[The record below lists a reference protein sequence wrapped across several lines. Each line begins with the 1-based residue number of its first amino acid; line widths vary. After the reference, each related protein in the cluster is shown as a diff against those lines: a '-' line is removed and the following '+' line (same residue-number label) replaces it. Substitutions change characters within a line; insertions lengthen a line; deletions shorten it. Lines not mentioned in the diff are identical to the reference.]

1 MELTIVLTIIG
12 LIIYFIPSFIAQL
25 RGNKNLAAILILNV
39 FLGWTGLGWVG
50 ALIWASLNDD
60 KA

>member
-1 MELTIVLTIIG
+1 MEQTIVLTIIG
-12 LIIYFIPSFIAQL
+12 LIIYFIPSFIAHL